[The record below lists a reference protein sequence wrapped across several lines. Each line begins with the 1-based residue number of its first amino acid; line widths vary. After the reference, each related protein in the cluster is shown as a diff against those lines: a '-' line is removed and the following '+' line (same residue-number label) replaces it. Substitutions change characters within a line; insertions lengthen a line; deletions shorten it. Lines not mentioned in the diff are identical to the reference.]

1 MLSKVQSITL
11 QLMELI
17 KLWRTITHSL
27 TPRTW
32 WVPFG
37 KLNSRMEN
45 NGSGK
50 SEFRTELT
58 AVVADLEE
66 SRLASAVNCVDKLT
80 NQLKM
85 ENGMRFNANNLSE
98 VIRLFLKPQDQT
110 ICQSPELKFTLQ
122 L

>member
-1 MLSKVQSITL
+1 
-11 QLMELI
+11 
-17 KLWRTITHSL
+17 
-27 TPRTW
+27 
-32 WVPFG
+32 
-37 KLNSRMEN
+37 MEN

-66 SRLASAVNCVDKLT
+66 SRLALAVNCADKST

-98 VIRLFLKPQDQT
+98 VIRLF
-110 ICQSPELKFTLQ
+110 
-122 L
+122 